1 MKNLSQKLIEVVFDE
16 TKEKVQGTSHSS
28 RMIKKIQ
35 GMGFAIT
42 ESRYRRIMSFY
53 KQTQRGIFL

>member
-1 MKNLSQKLIEVVFDE
+1 MKNLPQKLIEFVFDE
-16 TKEKVQGTSHSS
+16 TEEKVQGTSHSG

-35 GMGFAIT
+35 SMGFAIT
-42 ESRYRRIMSFY
+42 ESRYRRIMRFY